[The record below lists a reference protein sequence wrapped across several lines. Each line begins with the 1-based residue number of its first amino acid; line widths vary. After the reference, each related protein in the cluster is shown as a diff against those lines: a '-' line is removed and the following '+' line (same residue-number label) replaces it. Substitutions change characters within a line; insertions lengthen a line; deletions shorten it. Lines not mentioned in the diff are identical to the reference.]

1 MIIIIANQETKGKL
15 SHRTSERKAIK
26 RTKRP
31 LYQRPLTTTTL
42 ICPRP
47 CETKYTFKNIFI
59 LIVIIIISKRSH
71 QSHVVQ
77 NNMQYKIYVHFPTL
91 CTWKISFLQKGI
103 FIVVIFIYQKE
114 SPITWPRDAR
124 NPLLNRFLCW
134 QPGFKVSFKLTIMAM
149 IITTTLKMLI
159 LPLMRVVFENT
170 FQASACREKE
180 RGPRPWR
187 TPALNYKV
195 HKERNNCKFPENKD
209 LSIDEYLINCSTAT
223 WTFWEHGSPG
233 LQ

>member
-1 MIIIIANQETKGKL
+1 MIIDIANQETKGKL
-15 SHRTSERKAIK
+15 SHRTSERKAIT

-71 QSHVVQ
+71 QSHIVR
-77 NNMQYKIYVHFPTL
+77 NHTQYKIYVHFPTL

-114 SPITWPRDAR
+114 PPNAWPRDAR
-124 NPLLNRFLCW
+124 NPLLNCFLCW
-134 QPGFKVSFKLTIMAM
+134 QPGFKVSFKLTILVM
-149 IITTTLKMLI
+149 ISTTTL
-159 LPLMRVVFENT
+159 
-170 FQASACREKE
+170 
-180 RGPRPWR
+180 
-187 TPALNYKV
+187 
-195 HKERNNCKFPENKD
+195 
-209 LSIDEYLINCSTAT
+209 
-223 WTFWEHGSPG
+223 
-233 LQ
+233 